1 MCLLVECILVE
12 NNRWKLRPSCNI
24 GRRLDYHKIPND
36 DREDTLVRV
45 SILCIPI
52 RTWLRLGFVALHS
65 QSVKFNCGAGTMS
78 KSLESYEEIIE
89 GFDSRERESRNRS
102 ANTPLAQAQLSS
114 DGKIERT
121 RTKFLTSLETY
132 FVRLVTECSCAEVVH
147 NRSPRGV
154 AWRVGPK
161 FSSRMRHSQIH
172 NVPGSQSVKFCCGAA
187 KWKL

>member
-24 GRRLDYHKIPND
+24 GRCLDYHKIPND

-52 RTWLRLGFVALHS
+52 RTWVRLGFVALHS

-89 GFDSRERESRNRS
+89 GFDSRERERRNRS
-102 ANTPLAQAQLSS
+102 ANTPWHRYSYRQTKDRKGA
-114 DGKIERT
+114 DKISH
-121 RTKFLTSLETY
+121 LPL
-132 FVRLVTECSCAEVVH
+132 
-147 NRSPRGV
+147 
-154 AWRVGPK
+154 
-161 FSSRMRHSQIH
+161 
-172 NVPGSQSVKFCCGAA
+172 NVFRQGSH
-187 KWKL
+187 